1 MLMSELPVPSS
12 EPRKRSVRLVLKQ
25 LRKGLPFV
33 SGVVITF
40 IALFLYNFVAPP
52 PRPLSKADVDTSIA
66 NAIASVTPPAA
77 YSSYVYQ
84 IIQPSLVLIE
94 ARNADAKDDKEHLG
108 TGFVVNDDGLILTS
122 LHVVVDSDTI
132 KVTFADGT
140 EAAAKVA
147 VKQPEN
153 DIAVLQPS
161 KLPKQ
166 VIPAV
171 LGNPGAMHVG
181 DEAYVVGHPFGL
193 YGSMSSGVISGMNRS
208 FKNPSNDE
216 KLTGLIQIDAAVN
229 PGNSGGP
236 LLNRNGEVIG
246 VVTALLNPTEQ
257 EVFVGIGFAVTI
269 TAAGGA
275 AGAPPL

>member
-1 MLMSELPVPSS
+1 MLMSEPPVPAS
-12 EPRKRSVRLVLKQ
+12 EARKRSVRLVLKQ
-25 LRKGLPFV
+25 LHKVLPFV

-40 IALFLYNFVAPP
+40 IALFLYNAVAPP
-52 PRPLSKADVDTSIA
+52 PRPLSQQDVDTRIA
-66 NAIASVTPPAA
+66 NAIASVTPAAA

-94 ARNADAKDDKEHLG
+94 ARNADSTDDKEHLG
-108 TGFVVNDDGLILTS
+108 TGFIVNDDGLILTS
-122 LHVVVDSDTI
+122 LHVVADSDTI
-132 KVTFADGT
+132 KLTFADGT
-140 EAAAKVA
+140 ESAARIA

-171 LGNPGAMHVG
+171 LGNPGAMHIG

-193 YGSMSSGVISGMNRS
+193 YGSMSAGVISGMNRS
-208 FKNPSNDE
+208 FKNPKSDQN
-216 KLTGLIQIDAAVN
+216 LTGLIQIDAAVN